1 MEFEGKEALSLD
13 ELENV
18 SGGQITTPT
27 YLGKKCRKITLKSGE
42 TPMNVA
48 MMHGVDI
55 MLFKRLNP
63 GVDIKK
69 PMSGFVYIPED

>member
-1 MEFEGKEALSLD
+1 MALNDRQELSFD

-18 SGGQITTPT
+18 CGGKNVVPT
-27 YLGKKCRKITLKSGE
+27 YLGKPCKQITLQPGE

-63 GVDIKK
+63 GVNIKK
-69 PMSGFVYIPED
+69 PMSGVVYIPEE

>member
-1 MEFEGKEALSLD
+1 MAINDKHELSLD

-18 SGGQITTPT
+18 SGGKNADPT
-27 YLGKKCRKITLKSGE
+27 YLGKKCRKITLQSGE

-48 MMHGVDI
+48 MKHGVDI

-69 PMSGFVYIPED
+69 PMSGVVYIPED

>member
-1 MEFEGKEALSLD
+1 MAFNDKHELSLD

-18 SGGQITTPT
+18 SGGKEAPHT
-27 YLGKKCRKITLKSGE
+27 YLGKPCKQITLKSGE

-69 PMSGFVYIPED
+69 PMSGVVYIPEE

>member
-1 MEFEGKEALSLD
+1 MSINDKQELGLD

-18 SGGQITTPT
+18 SGGKNAEPT
-27 YLGKKCRKITLKSGE
+27 YLGKKCRKITLQPGE

-63 GVDIKK
+63 DVDIKK
-69 PMSGFVYIPED
+69 PMSGVVYIP